1 MLAETIATC
10 LVAMSRLAVSAF
22 AIHKGAQVL
31 IHWLDRLPVQLT
43 AEQAV
48 DAARAH
54 GYELVEGA
62 RQ

>member
-1 MLAETIATC
+1 MNEAITTAIVELA
-10 LVAMSRLAVSAF
+10 RYAVMAY
-22 AIHKGAQVL
+22 AVKNGRDVL
-31 IHWLDRLPVQLT
+31 IHWLDRLPAQTT

>member
-1 MLAETIATC
+1 MNEAITTAIVELA
-10 LVAMSRLAVSAF
+10 RYAVMAYSVRA
-22 AIHKGAQVL
+22 GRDVL
-31 IHWLDRLPVQLT
+31 IHWLDRLPAQPS

>member
-1 MLAETIATC
+1 MTETIANA
-10 LVAMSRLAVSAF
+10 VVELARYAVMAYSVRA
-22 AIHKGAQVL
+22 GRDVL
-31 IHWLDRLPVQLT
+31 IHWLDRLPVQPT